1 MKNEERVS
9 LPHFTVE
16 KELQASFQ
24 QVDWGLKQLKIPEI
38 WKTTQGEGVTV
49 LVIDTGHPVH
59 FDLSKNCIEGKNF
72 IPNEGIEDLNGHHT
86 HCAGIICA
94 MNNETGMV
102 GVAPKSKCISV
113 KALSKSGSGSYD
125 GLAKA
130 LAYAV
135 ECKPDIVSMSLG
147 GSSPSKAIHDQIKK
161 LHELNIPVVCAAGNS
176 GDGGVNYPA
185 AYPETISVAAY
196 DKNGKVARFSSKGDM
211 VDWSAP
217 GVAIYSTYLN
227 NSFARLSGTSMACP
241 FLAGSIALML
251 SHYKKQG
258 VSPTIEF
265 IKNTLLKYTVDQGEV
280 GKDQSWGYGILDIN
294 NFFKN
299 LNPPKPEPTPTPNPP
314 PSPSPKPEPSPR
326 PKPTP
331 IPDIPHPYPDPKPP
345 KRKPK
350 DNWFKKNIAWIV
362 FGAFVAVAGIL
373 FLLSKCSEDN
383 FEIPNPPFI
392 DENGDVDWDKKFEFD
407 Q

>member
-211 VDWSAP
+211 VDWSALS
-217 GVAIYSTYLN
+217 VAIYSTYLN

-241 FLAGSIALML
+241 S
-251 SHYKKQG
+251 
-258 VSPTIEF
+258 
-265 IKNTLLKYTVDQGEV
+265 
-280 GKDQSWGYGILDIN
+280 
-294 NFFKN
+294 
-299 LNPPKPEPTPTPNPP
+299 
-314 PSPSPKPEPSPR
+314 
-326 PKPTP
+326 
-331 IPDIPHPYPDPKPP
+331 
-345 KRKPK
+345 
-350 DNWFKKNIAWIV
+350 
-362 FGAFVAVAGIL
+362 
-373 FLLSKCSEDN
+373 
-383 FEIPNPPFI
+383 
-392 DENGDVDWDKKFEFD
+392 
-407 Q
+407 